1 MTRRPPR
8 STRTDTLFPYTT
20 LFRSLLSVTDD
31 NQISD
36 TAQRQYPRDNVLLRG
51 LVDDGIVENRAAFNR
66 IDDGMRATADNRIS
80 LHERIELVTVIRR
93 VACFLMRHMLME
105 MVLQIPPKSE
115 ERRVGKAW
123 VVTCKIG
130 GVAIQ

>member
-80 LHERIELVTVIRR
+80 LHERIELVKVIRR
-93 VACFLMRHMLME
+93 VECFMMRHMLME
-105 MVLQIPPKSE
+105 MVLQIPH
-115 ERRVGKAW
+115 
-123 VVTCKIG
+123 CLG
-130 GVAIQ
+130 GTISQQR

>member
-80 LHERIELVTVIRR
+80 LHERIELVTRS
-93 VACFLMRHMLME
+93 A
-105 MVLQIPPKSE
+105 
-115 ERRVGKAW
+115 ERRVGNGCVSTGRSRGSQRREKQKQ
-123 VVTCKIG
+123 TTNKS
-130 GVAIQ
+130 QYK